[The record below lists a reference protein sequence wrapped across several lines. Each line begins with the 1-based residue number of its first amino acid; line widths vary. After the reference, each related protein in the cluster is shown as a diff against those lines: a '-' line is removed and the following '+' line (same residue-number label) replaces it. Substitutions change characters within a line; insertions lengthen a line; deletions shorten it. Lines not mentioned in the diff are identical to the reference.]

1 MEDSPK
7 LAHFLLNTI
16 DLFIKGLVRLFVFIV
31 VLLLLLLLVVV
42 VCLFCCLIIFQCFL
56 KIE

>member
-7 LAHFLLNTI
+7 LAHFLNTI